1 MKKFWL
7 LPLLTLIILFG
18 CQKSNNSTLDRTN
31 LKKVEPVGLTEEQI
45 KNIPINYEV
54 PSLSEGLEA
63 LPFDL
68 KPPKD
73 YPFEALPLQMSSI
86 EDFKHD
92 GKDLRVIFTTF
103 SKNKDDQVLL
113 MITVHN
119 FKVEY
124 NGSGSEI
131 KLADGVIGN
140 YKGSSLVFE
149 KDGIIYEVSYNN
161 KNISA
166 EQHKKEITDI
176 ANQML

>member
-1 MKKFWL
+1 
-7 LPLLTLIILFG
+7 
-18 CQKSNNSTLDRTN
+18 
-31 LKKVEPVGLTEEQI
+31 
-45 KNIPINYEV
+45 
-54 PSLSEGLEA
+54 
-63 LPFDL
+63 
-68 KPPKD
+68 
-73 YPFEALPLQMSSI
+73 MSSI